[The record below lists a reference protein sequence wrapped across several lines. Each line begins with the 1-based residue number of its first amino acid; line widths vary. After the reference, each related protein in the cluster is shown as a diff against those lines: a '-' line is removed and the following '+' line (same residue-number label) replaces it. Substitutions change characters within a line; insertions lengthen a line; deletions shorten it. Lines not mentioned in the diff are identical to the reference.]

1 MSYQTRISAA
11 TDYWRLLAFIL
22 LIYLQLTTPAHGQV
36 DSLGGLTGK
45 LNRYQHA
52 ALPEKLFVHLDR
64 PVYSVGETMWFKVY
78 STDGTYSRPLSLSTV
93 AYVEVLDAKQQPV
106 LQAKVALQQASG
118 RGSFQLP
125 GGLASGSYTVRA
137 YTSWMQNFGPEY
149 FFQTTVR
156 ILNGFAAS
164 APVPMADSAAV
175 DVQFFAE
182 GGTLV
187 RGLRNRVAFKVTDR
201 HGRGLTAT
209 GRILDQQGQ
218 VVGTCQTLR
227 FGMGSF
233 ELQPLAD
240 GPYSAVITLADKRT
254 IRQALPAVA
263 AQGYVL
269 RLENSSPSQLTLHVE
284 STNPQPETLAL
295 LVHARQQIAVAT
307 QVQLQGGRASFTI
320 NKAQLLP
327 GIAHFTVFD
336 SRQQP
341 LAERLYF
348 QQPAAADFLAIH
360 TDKSQYGSREKVVA
374 QLTTTMPAANLSMA
388 VYRLDSLNATSN
400 PSIAAYLNLSAD
412 LRGFVEN
419 PDYYLNNS
427 DPATEAAADNLMLT
441 QGWSRFR
448 WAEVLAGRPPIF
460 AHLPELNGPTI
471 RVQLTRAGTEQPRP
485 GLTAYLSSPSR
496 LIRLSN
502 GLSDANGIVR
512 FELPE
517 LTGER
522 DLIVQTDL
530 RQDSTCQVRLLS
542 PFSLRYTTA
551 SVPAFSLTSR
561 WQNAYARRHF
571 QAQVQQAYA
580 TPVALPPTRALTD
593 STAFYGRADETYLL
607 DKYTRF
613 KVLEEVLREYVPG
626 VMVRIR
632 KDGFRLLVLN
642 KLTRV
647 PFEEA
652 PLVLIDG
659 VPVFDNN
666 KLMAFNP
673 LKIRKLEVIDG
684 RYFHG
689 HTIYSG
695 IVSFSTYKGDLDG
708 FPLSAHALLQQ
719 YEGLQAQREFYAP
732 RYETA
737 LEKQSRRPDLRNLL
751 YWNPDINLP
760 VAGSRTLEFYTGDQA
775 GRYRAVIQGLTADGQ
790 ATSQSFVFEVKPSL

>member
-1 MSYQTRISAA
+1 M
-11 TDYWRLLAFIL
+11 LLTL
-22 LIYLQLTTPAHGQV
+22 PAHAQL

-45 LNRYQHA
+45 FSRYQRA
-52 ALPEKLFVHLDR
+52 ALPEKLFLHLDR

-78 STDGTYSRPLSLSTV
+78 AVDGTYSKPLPLSTV
-93 AYVEVLDAKQQPV
+93 AYVEVLNAERQPV
-106 LQAKVALQQASG
+106 LQATVALRQATG
-118 RGSFQLP
+118 HGSFQLP

-149 FFQTTVR
+149 FFQTTVS

-164 APVPMADSAAV
+164 APVPTADSAAV

-187 RGLRNRVAFKVTDR
+187 RGLRNRVAFKVTGR
-201 HGRGLTAT
+201 HGRGLAAS
-209 GRILDQQGQ
+209 GRILDRQGQ

-233 ELQPLAD
+233 ELRPVTD
-240 GPYSAVITLADKRT
+240 GPYSALITLADKR
-254 IRQALPAVA
+254 IVRQVLPPVA
-263 AQGYVL
+263 EQGYVL
-269 RLENSSPSQLTLHVE
+269 RLESTSPSQLTLHVE
-284 STNPQPETLAL
+284 STNNQSETLAL

-307 QVQLQGGRASFTI
+307 QALLQGGRASFVI
-320 NKAQLLP
+320 DKARLLP
-327 GIAHFTVFD
+327 GIVHFTVFD

-348 QQPAAADFLAIH
+348 QRPAAADFLTAH
-360 TDKSQYGSREKVVA
+360 PDKSQYGSREKVAV
-374 QLTTTMPAANLSMA
+374 QLTTTAPAVNLSIA
-388 VYRLDSLNATSN
+388 VYRLDSLNTA
-400 PSIAAYLNLSAD
+400 PSPGIAAYLNLSAD

-419 PDYYLNNS
+419 PDYYLNTS
-427 DPATEAAADNLMLT
+427 DPAAEAATDNLMLT

-448 WAEVLAGRPPIF
+448 WAEVQAAYPPAF

-471 RVQLTRAGTEQPRP
+471 RVQLTQAGTDQPRP

-496 LIRLSN
+496 LIRLTN

-517 LTGER
+517 LAGER
-522 DLIVQTDL
+522 DLILQADL
-530 RQDSTCQVRLLS
+530 RQDSTCQLRLLS
-542 PFSLRYTTA
+542 PFSPRYA
-551 SVPAFSLTSR
+551 QVPMPALGLAAR
-561 WQNAYARRHF
+561 WQADYARRHF

-580 TPVALPPTRALTD
+580 APAALSTPKALAD
-593 STAFYGRADETYLL
+593 STAFYGLADETYLL

-613 KVLEEVLREYVPG
+613 KVMEEVLREYVPG

-632 KDGFRLLVLN
+632 KDGFRLMVLN
-642 KLTRV
+642 KLTKI
-647 PFEEA
+647 PFEES
-652 PLVLIDG
+652 PLVLMDG
-659 VPVFDNN
+659 VPVFDIN
-666 KLMAFNP
+666 KLMAVNP
-673 LKIRKLEVIDG
+673 LKIRKLEVVDG

-689 HTIYSG
+689 HTVYPG
-695 IVSFSTYKGDLDG
+695 IISFSTYKGDLEG

-719 YEGLQAQREFYAP
+719 YEGVQEQREFYAP

-751 YWNPDINLP
+751 YWNPEFTLP
-760 VAGSRTLEFYTGDQA
+760 ATAPHTLEFYTGDQA
-775 GRYRAVIQGLTADGQ
+775 GRYQAVIQGLTADGQ
-790 ATSQSFVFEVKPSL
+790 ATSQSFIFEVKTPL